1 MNVLTPPELVGADRE
16 SVTEVYP
23 RAGRVVST
31 TGSQIIVLLDKG
43 LRGRGGLQ
51 MGGLVRVQCEHLV
64 VYGIVEGLCT
74 PMPTQEG
81 NGDEMHLAEIGLLGE
96 ICNANSPSFNGL
108 VPGRF
113 RRGVSHVPALES
125 IVCIASQADIKN
137 VYAIP
142 GRREVIVGT
151 LNNDPQVSARISV
164 NDMLGKHFAL
174 LGTTGTGKSCA
185 LTLMIKRIFERSQ
198 NGHVLLLDPHGEY
211 GQAFNDQAAHL
222 NVDTFRLPY
231 WLADFEE
238 LTEIVFGYEKRER
251 VAETMLL
258 REMVLEA
265 KLSSAAP
272 ADRSWITVDSP
283 VPYNLGMLNRH
294 IDTAMGSL
302 ENKRNIESYQRI
314 KSRLATLQND
324 KRYAFLFDVGVGAR
338 DNLAEVLGEMF
349 RVPANG
355 KPIAIL
361 DLARVPSEVLNVV
374 VAVICRV
381 AFDFA
386 MCVGQTVPLL
396 LICEEAHRYAPQDT
410 ALGFEPAKRALSR
423 IAKEGRKYGISLG
436 IVSQRPSELAATILS
451 QCNTVFAFRMAN
463 ARDQEIIQ
471 ATLPEA
477 SPAMFSA
484 LPFLGNM
491 EAIAIGE
498 GVPIPMRLQFAA
510 LPETE
515 RPRSGSASF
524 SEQWQNQE
532 DVGAAQMKRVVDSMR
547 GRKSVG

>member
-1 MNVLTPPELVGADRE
+1 MNVLTPREFMQADQA
-16 SVTEVYP
+16 SAAEVHTQV
-23 RAGRVVST
+23 GRVVST

-43 LRGRGGLQ
+43 LRGRVGLH
-51 MGGLVRVQCEHLV
+51 MGGLVRVQSGHVV

-74 PMPTQEG
+74 PMPMQEH
-81 NGDEMHLAEIGLLGE
+81 NGDELHLAEIGLLGE
-96 ICNANSPSFNGL
+96 IFDASLPTLNDAI
-108 VPGRF
+108 PGRF

-125 IVCIASQADIKN
+125 IVCVASEADTRN
-137 VYAIP
+137 VYAIS

-151 LNNDPQVSARISV
+151 LNNAPQVAARISV
-164 NDMLGKHFAL
+164 DDMLGKHFAL

-185 LTLMIKRIFERSQ
+185 LTLMIKRILEQSQ

-211 GQAFNDQAAHL
+211 GQAFADQAAHL
-222 NVDTFRLPY
+222 TVDSFRLPY
-231 WLADFEE
+231 WLADFDE
-238 LTEIVFGYEKRER
+238 LIEIVFGHEKRER
-251 VAETMLL
+251 VSEIMLL
-258 REMVLEA
+258 REVVLEA
-265 KLSSAAP
+265 KLSYAQSADKA
-272 ADRSWITVDSP
+272 WITVDSP
-283 VPYNLGMLNRH
+283 VPYNLGVLNRI
-294 IDTAMGSL
+294 IDNAMGRL
-302 ENKRNIESYQRI
+302 DNKNSIEPFQRI
-314 KSRLATLQND
+314 KTRLAVLQSD
-324 KRYAFLFDVGVGAR
+324 KRYAFMFNIGLGAH
-338 DNLAEVLGEMF
+338 DNLAEILGELF

-355 KPIAIL
+355 KPLAIL
-361 DLARVPSEVLNVV
+361 DLARLPSEVLNVV
-374 VAVICRV
+374 VAVVCRI

-386 MCVGQTVPLL
+386 MCVGQTIPLL
-396 LICEEAHRYAPQDT
+396 LICEEAHRYAPQDS

-498 GVPIPMRLQFAA
+498 GVPVPMRLQFES
-510 LPETE
+510 LPESE

-524 SEQWQNQE
+524 SEQWQRKE
-532 DVGAAQMKRVVDSMR
+532 DVDGAQMQRAVDNMR
-547 GRKSVG
+547 SRKSTS

>member
-1 MNVLTPPELVGADRE
+1 MNVLTPLEFMHADQA
-16 SVTEVYP
+16 SVAEVYIQ
-23 RAGRVVST
+23 AGRVVST

-43 LRGRGGLQ
+43 LRGRVGLHL
-51 MGGLVRVQCEHLV
+51 GGLVRVQSGHGV

-74 PMPTQEG
+74 PMPMQEH
-81 NGDEMHLAEIGLLGE
+81 NGDELHLAEIGLLGE
-96 ICNANSPSFNGL
+96 ICDVNLPTLNGAI
-108 VPGRF
+108 PGRF

-125 IVCIASQADIKN
+125 IVCIASEADVKN
-137 VYAIP
+137 VYATP
-142 GRREVIVGT
+142 GRREVIVGV
-151 LNNDPQVSARISV
+151 LNNAPQVAARISV
-164 NDMLGKHFAL
+164 DDMLGKHFAL

-185 LTLMIKRIFERSQ
+185 LTLMIKRILEQSE

-211 GQAFNDQAAHL
+211 GQAFADKAAHL
-222 NVDTFRLPY
+222 TVDSFRLPY

-238 LTEIVFGYEKRER
+238 LTEIIFGHEKRER
-251 VAETMLL
+251 VTEIMLL
-258 REMVLEA
+258 REVVLEA
-265 KLSSAAP
+265 KLSYAQST
-272 ADRSWITVDSP
+272 DRTWITVDSP
-283 VPYNLGMLNRH
+283 VPYNLGVLNRI
-294 IDTAMGSL
+294 IDNAMGRL
-302 ENKRNIESYQRI
+302 DNKNSIEPFQRI
-314 KSRLATLQND
+314 KARLAVLQND
-324 KRYAFLFDVGVGAR
+324 KRYAFMFNIGLGAH
-338 DNLAEVLGEMF
+338 DNLAEILGELF

-355 KPIAIL
+355 KPLAIL
-361 DLARVPSEVLNVV
+361 DLARLPSEVLNVV
-374 VAVICRV
+374 VAVVCRI

-386 MCVGQTVPLL
+386 MCVGQTIPLL
-396 LICEEAHRYAPQDT
+396 LICEEAHRYAPQDS

-498 GVPIPMRLQFAA
+498 GVPVPMRLQFES
-510 LPETE
+510 LPESE

-524 SEQWQNQE
+524 SEQWQHKNE
-532 DVGAAQMKRVVDSMR
+532 VDGAQMQRVVNNMR
-547 GRKSVG
+547 DRKSAS

>member
-1 MNVLTPPELVGADRE
+1 MNMLTPHEFMQVDQT
-16 SVTEVYP
+16 SVAEIYTQV
-23 RAGRVVST
+23 GRVVST
-31 TGSQIIVLLDKG
+31 TGSQIIALLDKG
-43 LRGRGGLQ
+43 LHDRVSLH
-51 MGGLVRVQCEHLV
+51 MGGLVRVQSGHAV

-74 PMPTQEG
+74 PMPMQEH
-81 NGDEMHLAEIGLLGE
+81 NGDELHLAEIGLLGE
-96 ICNANSPSFNGL
+96 IRDASLPTPNGA

-113 RRGVSHVPALES
+113 RRGVSHVPPLES
-125 IVCIASQADIKN
+125 IVCVASEADTKN

-142 GRREVIVGT
+142 GRREIIVGT
-151 LNNDPQVSARISV
+151 LNNAPQVTARISV
-164 NDMLGKHFAL
+164 DDMLGKHFAL

-185 LTLMIKRIFERSQ
+185 LTLMIKRILEQSQ
-198 NGHVLLLDPHGEY
+198 NAHVLLLDPHGEY
-211 GQAFNDQAAHL
+211 GQAFADQAAHL
-222 NVDTFRLPY
+222 TVDSFRLPY

-238 LTEIVFGYEKRER
+238 LTEIVFGHEKRER
-251 VAETMLL
+251 VSEIMLL

-265 KLSSAAP
+265 KLNYAQP
-272 ADRSWITVDSP
+272 ADRAWITVDSP
-283 VPYNLGMLNRH
+283 IPYNLGVLNRH
-294 IDTAMGSL
+294 IDNAMGRL
-302 ENKRNIESYQRI
+302 DNKSSIEPLQRI
-314 KSRLATLQND
+314 KARLAVLQND
-324 KRYAFLFDVGVGAR
+324 KRYAFMFNIGLGAH
-338 DNLAEVLGEMF
+338 DNLAEILGELF

-355 KPIAIL
+355 KPLAIL
-361 DLARVPSEVLNVV
+361 DLARLPSEVLNVV
-374 VAVICRV
+374 VAVICRI

-386 MCVGQTVPLL
+386 MCVGQTIPLL
-396 LICEEAHRYAPQDT
+396 LICEEAHRYAPQDS

-471 ATLPEA
+471 ATLSEA

-498 GVPIPMRLQFAA
+498 GVPVPMRLQFES
-510 LPETE
+510 LPENE

-524 SEQWQNQE
+524 SEQWQRKE
-532 DVGAAQMKRVVDSMR
+532 EVDGAQMQRAVVNMR
-547 GRKSVG
+547 SRKSAS

>member
-1 MNVLTPPELVGADRE
+1 MNVLTPREFMHADQE
-16 SVTEVYP
+16 SIAEDYIQ
-23 RAGRVVST
+23 AGRVVST

-51 MGGLVRVQCEHLV
+51 MGGLVRVQSGHVV

-74 PMPTQEG
+74 PMPMQER
-81 NGDEMHLAEIGLLGE
+81 NGDELHLAEIGLLGE
-96 ICNANSPSFNGL
+96 ICDANLPILNGA

-125 IVCIASQADIKN
+125 IVCVASEADIKN

-151 LNNDPQVSARISV
+151 LNNAPQVAARISV
-164 NDMLGKHFAL
+164 DDMLGKHFAL

-185 LTLMIKRIFERSQ
+185 LTLMIKRIFEQSQ

-211 GQAFNDQAAHL
+211 GQAFANQAAHL
-222 NVDTFRLPY
+222 TVDSFRLPY

-238 LTEIVFGYEKRER
+238 LTEIVFGHEKRER
-251 VAETMLL
+251 VSEIMLL

-265 KLSSAAP
+265 KLSYAQP
-272 ADRSWITVDSP
+272 ADRAWITVDSP
-283 VPYNLGMLNRH
+283 VPYNLGILNRH
-294 IDTAMGSL
+294 IDNAMGGL
-302 ENKRNIESYQRI
+302 DNKGNIEPFQRI
-314 KSRLATLQND
+314 KARLTVLQND
-324 KRYAFLFDVGVGAR
+324 KRYAFMFNIGLGAH
-338 DNLAEVLGEMF
+338 DNLAEILGELF

-355 KPIAIL
+355 KPLAIL
-361 DLARVPSEVLNVV
+361 DLARLPSEVLNVV
-374 VAVICRV
+374 VAVICRI

-396 LICEEAHRYAPQDT
+396 LICEEAHRYAPQDS

-498 GVPIPMRLQFAA
+498 GVPVPMRLQFES
-510 LPETE
+510 LPESE

-524 SEQWQNQE
+524 SEQWQRTE
-532 DVGAAQMKRVVDSMR
+532 EVDGAQMQRVVDSMR
-547 GRKSVG
+547 SRKSAS

>member
-1 MNVLTPPELVGADRE
+1 MDALTPHEFVVAGLEYAA
-16 SVTEVYP
+16 EVHIQ
-23 RAGRVVST
+23 AGRVVST
-31 TGSQIIVLLDKG
+31 TGSQIIVLLNKG
-43 LRGRGGLQ
+43 LSGRDGLQ
-51 MGGLVRVQCEHLV
+51 MGGLVRVQTGNVV
-64 VYGIVEGLCT
+64 VYGLVEGLCT
-74 PMPTQEG
+74 PMPMQEG
-81 NGDEMHLAEIGLLGE
+81 NGEELHLAEIGLLGE
-96 ICNANSPSFNGL
+96 ICHADAPPFSGL

-113 RRGVSHVPALES
+113 RRGVSRVPALGS
-125 IVCIASQADIKN
+125 IVCLASESDIKD

-151 LNNDPQVSARISV
+151 LNNAPQVAARISV

-185 LTLMIKRIFERSQ
+185 LTLMIKRIFERSH

-222 NVDTFRLPY
+222 TVDTFRLPY

-238 LTEIVFGYEKRER
+238 LTEIVFGHEKRER
-251 VAETMLL
+251 VAEIMLL

-265 KLSSAAP
+265 KLSYAQP
-272 ADRSWITVDSP
+272 ADRAWITVDSP
-283 VPYNLGMLNRH
+283 VPYNLGVLNRH
-294 IDTAMGSL
+294 IDNAMGGL
-302 ENKRNIESYQRI
+302 DNKRNIEPFQRI
-314 KSRLATLQND
+314 KSRLAVLQND
-324 KRYAFLFDVGVGAR
+324 KRYAFMFDIGLGAH
-338 DNLAEVLGEMF
+338 DNLAAILGEMF

-355 KPIAIL
+355 KPLAIL
-361 DLARVPSEVLNVV
+361 DLARLPSEVLNVV
-374 VAVICRV
+374 VAVICRI

-436 IVSQRPSELAATILS
+436 IVSQRPSELASTILS

-471 ATLPEA
+471 ATLSEA

-498 GVPIPMRLQFAA
+498 GVPVPMRLQFES

-524 SEQWQNQE
+524 SEQWQRQE
-532 DVGAAQMKRVVDSMR
+532 DLDGAQMQRVVDSMR
-547 GRKSVG
+547 SRKAAS

>member
-1 MNVLTPPELVGADRE
+1 MNLSTPLELTGADHE
-16 SVTEVYP
+16 PVAEVYT

-43 LRGRGGLQ
+43 LRARGGLQ
-51 MGGLVRVQCEHLV
+51 MGGLVRVQSEHVV
-64 VYGIVEGLCT
+64 VYGVVEGLCT

-81 NGDEMHLAEIGLLGE
+81 NGDEMNLAEIGLLGQM
-96 ICNANSPSFNGL
+96 CDANSPSFGGL
-108 VPGRF
+108 MTERF
-113 RRGVSHVPALES
+113 CRGVSHVPALDS
-125 IVCIASQADIKN
+125 VVCVASQSDIKN

-151 LNNDPQVSARISV
+151 LNNDPQVAARISV

-185 LTLMIKRIFERSQ
+185 LTLMIKRILEQSQ

-211 GQAFNDQAAHL
+211 GRAFSDQAAHL
-222 NVDTFRLPY
+222 TVDSFRLPY
-231 WLADFEE
+231 WIADFEE

-251 VAETMLL
+251 ATEIMLL
-258 REMVLEA
+258 KEMVLAA
-265 KLSSAAP
+265 KLDFAQP
-272 ADRSWITVDSP
+272 ADRARITADSP
-283 VPYNLGMLNRH
+283 VPYNMDILHRH
-294 IDTAMGSL
+294 IDNAMGSL
-302 ENKRNIESYQRI
+302 DNRRNIESFQRI
-314 KSRLATLQND
+314 KSRLAVMQND
-324 KRYAFLFDVGVGAR
+324 KRYAFMFDRSLGIR
-338 DNLAEVLGEMF
+338 DDFGKVMGEMF

-355 KPIAIL
+355 KPLAIL
-361 DLARVPSEVLNVV
+361 DLAGIPSEVLNVV
-374 VAVICRV
+374 VALVCRI

-386 MCVGQTVPLL
+386 VCVGQTFPLL

-410 ALGFEPAKRALSR
+410 ALGFEPAKRALAR

-436 IVSQRPSELAATILS
+436 IVSQRPSDLAAAILS

-498 GVPIPMRLQFAA
+498 GVPVPMRLQFEL
-510 LPETE
+510 LPEAQ
-515 RPRSGSASF
+515 RPRSGSALF
-524 SEQWQNQE
+524 AEQWQRQE
-532 DVGAAQMKRVVDSMR
+532 DDDGAQMQRAVDSMR
-547 GRKSVG
+547 NRKSV